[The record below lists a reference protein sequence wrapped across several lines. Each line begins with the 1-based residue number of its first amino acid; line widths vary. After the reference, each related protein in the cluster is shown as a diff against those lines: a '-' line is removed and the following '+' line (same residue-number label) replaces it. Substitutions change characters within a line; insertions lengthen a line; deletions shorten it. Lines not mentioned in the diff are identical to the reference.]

1 MTDSSALIVGR
12 GAESAQ
18 AALRLAQAGVGVTLL
33 TGSDWLTPDS
43 PARVPVMLEAARHR
57 RVRLLTG
64 ANVETVQSDE
74 TSLRVTVRQ
83 SPRYVDPAL
92 CTACG
97 ACVEVCPVLLP
108 GENDG
113 VAHKVIYRGGVPT
126 TYAIDKVGTAPC
138 RDACPIDQ
146 RAQGYVALIRAGDYE
161 QAYRAI
167 KRDNPFPSACGR
179 VCNHRCET

>member
-1 MTDSSALIVGR
+1 MSNPSALIVGR

-18 AALRLAQAGVGVTLL
+18 AALRLAQAGVGVTLP

-43 PARVPVMLEAARHR
+43 PAGVPTMLEAARHR

-64 ANVETVQSDE
+64 ANIETVQSDE
-74 TSLRVTVRQ
+74 STLARPRLSSAEASVEPGLRVTVQQ

-108 GENDG
+108 GENG
-113 VAHKVIYRGGVPT
+113 SAAHKVIYRGGVPT

-146 RAQGYVALIRAGDYE
+146 RAQGYVALIRAGDYA
-161 QAYRAI
+161 QAMLAI
-167 KRDNPFPSACGR
+167 
-179 VCNHRCET
+179 